1 MPDPR
6 ANTTTLGAPSKGDV
20 AMSIAPVDHAVR
32 ESDAVADHLTTM
44 AAIGPAA
51 SSGCPSVVDARFIG
65 GRTRAVVAWVEY
77 LLIDP
82 AYSEAVWQ

>member
-1 MPDPR
+1 MPNPR
-6 ANTTTLGAPSKGDV
+6 ANTTPLGAPSKGDV
-20 AMSIAPVDHAVR
+20 TMSIAPLDREVR
-32 ESDAVADHLTTM
+32 ESDAVTDHLTTM

-82 AYSEAVWQ
+82 SYSGAVWQ